1 MRMHRSY
8 NWDFFQ
14 GQSLS
19 CEHRCGH
26 VQYAAIM
33 TAPFPWNCF
42 RVFMAKAV
50 TDTWLGLNDGSIHT
64 AERQPQL

>member
-1 MRMHRSY
+1 MNTR
-8 NWDFFQ
+8 
-14 GQSLS
+14 
-19 CEHRCGH
+19 GH
-26 VQYAAIM
+26 VLHTAIV